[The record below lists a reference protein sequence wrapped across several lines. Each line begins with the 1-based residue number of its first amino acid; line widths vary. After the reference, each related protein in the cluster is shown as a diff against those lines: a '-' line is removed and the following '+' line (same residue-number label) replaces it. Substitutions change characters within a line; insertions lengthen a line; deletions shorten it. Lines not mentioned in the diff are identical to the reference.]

1 MKSTHILI
9 LLVVVSLLFSGCTK
23 PGSSKSDRKPP
34 GEKINEKD
42 LDVEPPKDE
51 EQINEDKDLDTMA
64 EDLLEDKTTTTKDRT
79 TTTTK
84 PKTTTTTK
92 PKTTEKS
99 SFIASD
105 FQLDNP
111 GNEQPFEAMD
121 ELKE

>member
-23 PGSSKSDRKPP
+23 PGSSKPDRKPP
-34 GEKINEKD
+34 GEKINAKD

-64 EDLLEDKTTTTKDRT
+64 ENLLEDKTTTTKDRT

-99 SFIASD
+99 SFSASD